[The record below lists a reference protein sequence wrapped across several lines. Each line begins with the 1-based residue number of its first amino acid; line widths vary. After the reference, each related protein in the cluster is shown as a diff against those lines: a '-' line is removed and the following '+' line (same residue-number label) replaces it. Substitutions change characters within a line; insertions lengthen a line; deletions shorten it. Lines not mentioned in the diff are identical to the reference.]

1 MRAIKLWG
9 GKVQA
14 ANPTVKP
21 HIVVVAN
28 GRFTHEERLLSIVEA
43 ADAIVAADGG
53 ANWLAAQQKTPDVLV
68 GDMDSVSADLLA
80 ALEQCT
86 CRIIRHPTHK
96 DETDTELALREA
108 LALGAR
114 QITLL
119 GALGGRTDHS
129 LANILLL
136 AMPELRVA
144 DARIFDG
151 TSYLSVI
158 HEAAILHGQVGDI
171 LSLLPIAGDAE
182 GVATEGLEYPLRE
195 ETLPLG
201 PARGVS
207 NVFLQTTARITL
219 RKGKLLAVHTPRE
232 YAEEADRR

>member
-1 MRAIKLWG
+1 MAETLETQDR
-9 GKVQA
+9 
-14 ANPTVKP
+14 P
-21 HIVVVAN
+21 HIIVVAN
-28 GRFTHEERLLSIVEA
+28 GRFTHEDRLLPMVEA

-53 ANWLAAQQKTPDVLV
+53 ANWLTACGISPDVLV
-68 GDMDSVSADLLA
+68 GDMDSVSAELLA
-80 ALEQCT
+80 TLTERN
-86 CRIIRHPTHK
+86 CRIVRYPTHK
-96 DETDTELALREA
+96 DETDTELALLEA

-136 AMPELRVA
+136 AMPELRAARV
-144 DARIFDG
+144 RIFDG
-151 TSYLSVI
+151 ISYLSLI
-158 HEAAILHGQVGDI
+158 HEAATLYGQVGDI

-182 GVATEGLEYPLRE
+182 GVSTEGLEYPLRQE
-195 ETLPLG
+195 MLPLG

-207 NVFLQTTARITL
+207 NVFVQPVARVSV
-219 RKGKLLAVHTPRE
+219 RRGKLLAVHTPRE

>member
-1 MRAIKLWG
+1 MADTLE
-9 GKVQA
+9 
-14 ANPTVKP
+14 TLDKP

-28 GRFTHEERLLSIVEA
+28 GRFPHEDRLLPIIEA

-53 ANWLAAQQKTPDVLV
+53 ANWLAAHGKNPDVLV
-68 GDMDSVSADLLA
+68 GDMDSVSAELLA
-80 ALEQCT
+80 ALGKCH
-86 CRIIRHPTHK
+86 CRIVRHSPHK
-96 DETDTELALREA
+96 DETDTELALLEA

-136 AMPELRVA
+136 AMPELQAARV
-144 DARIFDG
+144 RIFDG
-151 TSYLSVI
+151 ISYLSII
-158 HEAAILHGQVGDI
+158 HKVGVLHGEAGDI

-182 GVATEGLEYPLRE
+182 GVATEGLEYPLRQ

-207 NVFLQTTARITL
+207 NVFLQPVARVTV
-219 RKGKLLAVHTPRE
+219 RRGKLLAVHTPRA
-232 YAEEADRR
+232 YAEEADR

>member
-1 MRAIKLWG
+1 LAGTLET
-9 GKVQA
+9 QD
-14 ANPTVKP
+14 KP

-28 GRFTHEERLLSIVEA
+28 GRFPYEDRLLPIVEA

-53 ANWLAAQQKTPDVLV
+53 ANWLAAHDITPAVLV
-68 GDMDSVSADLLA
+68 GDMDSISPELLA
-80 ALEQCT
+80 TLEARN
-86 CRIIRHPTHK
+86 CRIVRYSSHK
-96 DETDTELALREA
+96 DETDTELALLEA

-114 QITLL
+114 QITLV

-136 AMPELRVA
+136 AMPALRAVRV
-144 DARIFDG
+144 RIFDG
-151 TSYLSVI
+151 ISYLSII
-158 HEAAILHGQVGDI
+158 HDVAVLYGQAGDI

-182 GVATEGLEYPLRE
+182 GITTEGLEYPLRQ

-207 NVFLQTTARITL
+207 NVFLQSTARVTVQ
-219 RKGKLLAVHTPRE
+219 RGKLLAVHTPRA
-232 YAEEADRR
+232 YAEEPDQ